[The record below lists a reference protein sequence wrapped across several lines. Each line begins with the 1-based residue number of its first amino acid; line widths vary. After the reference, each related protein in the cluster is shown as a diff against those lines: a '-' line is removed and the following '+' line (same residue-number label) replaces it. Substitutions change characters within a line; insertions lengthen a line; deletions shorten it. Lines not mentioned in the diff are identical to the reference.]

1 MTFIK
6 HYTLVGCMLFY
17 PLLSTGQDVPNF
29 MHIVPAY
36 SGKTIS
42 PFASVEG
49 HLGQIWMTQSSGVYV
64 YNGYNYM
71 LTPFK
76 KIFPYAENDDG
87 IKKMVLDHN
96 KNIWFL
102 SHRGLVSRYNT
113 TGRFEKI
120 ALPLKN
126 RISTI
131 HTTKNG
137 IWLSTDNGTIYNYGE
152 SQIDSVTTIE
162 GVDANLNDIQS
173 IALSHSNELYVSTNN
188 GKIFVYELHTGKIDE
203 VRGPFTDYPGSLV
216 ITFDK
221 KGRLWVGTEN
231 FGLYVYDPDNKQFIG
246 ESLFSGERYNITN
259 EMFLVLYCDSQ
270 GVIWGG
276 TDGGGLYKVNT
287 DNGQIQL
294 FTHHANN
301 RFSLSSNTI
310 IGINEDSHN
319 NMWIL
324 TNYGNINILPNLN
337 SNVNYHE
344 GSASNT
350 PSRVLSIHKGLN
362 GDLWIGTDGSGVTR
376 IRAKPDIQPTENQY
390 FDHQGLNKGFYVQSI
405 GEDDKSNIWFGTYK
419 NGLWH
424 YDLQN
429 DKFRN
434 IPIIN
439 SKQQMATDVRTIFRD
454 SKQRIWVGSNISLN
468 VYSSDKKILAS
479 FENNTHGLKGAIME
493 SIVEDENGN
502 IWLGYFRGG
511 LFEFKEN
518 PAVLQN
524 SSFTRHPY
532 LNEEAGYNKT
542 YGIKDMAADGDGV
555 LWLIDSRSKL
565 SKFHTEDKAYSL
577 SGLLENTIAQSIIV
591 QNKYNIWISTNNGLV
606 HLNDK
611 YSIVKT
617 YYKTD
622 GFQDDVFLPRS
633 SFKDK
638 QGLLYFGGV
647 KGLNYFDPEKIH
659 KKETSARLHI
669 NDIEIL
675 NRPASSLIPD
685 QISSGAFD
693 AEHLKLKFDQ
703 SSFSFRFS
711 AIDNILSSNY
721 YYTYRLKGFNDEWIP
736 TQNMRV
742 ATYTNIP
749 PGRYTFQVR
758 AGSKKG
764 IWDIPAKSITIDIA
778 QPWWNKPLAHL
789 IYLMVLGLVAYAL
802 KRWYSIRKKLFAEKI
817 SHKKE
822 NELYEL
828 KMNFF
833 AKMSHEVQTPIT
845 LILAPIEDMLKRAGN
860 DGNLLLKQR
869 LNIIKN
875 NVNRLSKIAR
885 ELTTIRNRELG
896 RLRLLVT
903 KNNLYEDLQ
912 NIALSFNEQ
921 ARFKHIDFLSNC
933 PKNLTE
939 AWYDRDKIEHVIYNL
954 LSNAFKFTPEEGNIQ
969 LSAVP
974 VNSKNSIKIS
984 ITDSGPGIA
993 KEELENIFTLFYQSD
1008 TGKRSEGTGIG
1019 LALTKE
1025 LVDLHRGKIEVNSS
1039 SDEGTTFTVTLPIG
1053 EDAYAE
1059 SERIMTDNNPVAV
1072 STGDTHASAGTD
1084 IYEEHKKTVLVVED
1098 NYELQTFLKNLLGD
1112 KYNIILAENGEVGF
1126 YYAKSNLPDLILSDI
1141 MMPKMDGIEMC
1152 KLLQKEHLTKHIP
1165 VILLTAKNS
1174 TNAKISGLKSGAIE
1188 YINKPFNTHE
1198 LLLKISN
1205 IIAAREHIISK
1216 YKKEVI
1222 GRPEV
1227 KLEKSQE
1234 DIFLESLVSAINSRI
1249 EDANFKM
1256 EELADTLNMS
1266 YSSLYRRCQALTG
1279 HSLVDFVRLLRLKKA
1294 AVVIAKYGYNIS
1306 EAAFMVGFNDPKY
1319 FSKCF
1324 KKQFGKTPNS
1334 FKKEAHEEGT
1344 VNYLRKH
1351 NLEGIT

>member
-1 MTFIK
+1 MK
-6 HYTLVGCMLFY
+6 HSVLVGCFLFY
-17 PLLSTGQDVPNF
+17 PLLLIGQDSPNF
-29 MHIVPAY
+29 MHIVPTY
-36 SGKTIS
+36 NGKTIA
-42 PFASVEG
+42 PFVSVEG
-49 HLGQIWMTQSSGVYV
+49 FLGQIWMAQSSGVYV
-64 YNGYNYM
+64 YNGYNFI
-71 LTPFK
+71 LTPTHK
-76 KIFPYAENDDG
+76 VFPGTKRGDG
-87 IKKMVLDHN
+87 IKKMMLDHN

-102 SHRGLVSRYNT
+102 SYQGMVSRRNT
-113 TGRFEKI
+113 AGRFEEI
-120 ALPLKN
+120 IPPLKT

-131 HTTKNG
+131 HTTANG
-137 IWLSTDNGTIYNYGE
+137 IWLSTNKGTIYRYGE
-152 SQIDSVTTIE
+152 SKIDSVTTID
-162 GVDANLNDIQS
+162 GVDANLTEIQS
-173 IALSHSNELYVSTNN
+173 IALSSSNELYVSTNN
-188 GKIFVYELHTGKIDE
+188 GKVFVYALNTGEIGE

-221 KGRLWVGTEN
+221 KGHLWIGTEN
-231 FGLYVYDPDNKQFIG
+231 FGLYVYAPESRQFI
-246 ESLFSGERYNITN
+246 EDSIFSSNRYNITN
-259 EMFLVLYCDSQ
+259 ELFLVLYCDSK

-276 TDGGGLYKVNT
+276 TDGGGLYKVNP
-287 DNGQIQL
+287 DDGQIQL

-310 IGINEDSHN
+310 IDINEDSHN

-324 TNYGNINILPNLN
+324 TNYGNINILPNLD
-337 SNVNYHE
+337 SNVAYHE

-350 PSRVLSIHKGLN
+350 PSRVLSVHKDLN
-362 GDLWIGTDGSGVTR
+362 GELWIGTDGSGLTR
-376 IRAKPDIQPTENQY
+376 VITSADGTATETQY
-390 FDHQGLNKGFYVQSI
+390 FDHDGLNKGFYVQSI
-405 GEDDKSNIWFGTYK
+405 AEDVRSNIWFGTYK

-424 YDLQN
+424 YDLQK
-429 DKFRN
+429 DKFKH
-434 IPIIN
+434 IPILN
-439 SKQQMATDVRTIFRD
+439 SKQQVATDVRTIFRD
-454 SKQRIWVGSNISLN
+454 SKQRLWVGSNISLN
-468 VYSSDKKILAS
+468 VYSSDRKMLAS
-479 FENNTHGLKGAIME
+479 FENNTHGLKGPILE
-493 SIVEDENGN
+493 SMIEDEKGN
-502 IWLGYFRGG
+502 LWLGYFKGG
-511 LFEFKEN
+511 LFEFNED
-518 PAVLQN
+518 PGVLQN
-524 SSFTRHPY
+524 SSFTRHTY
-532 LNEEAGYNKT
+532 CDEKAEYNKT
-542 YGIKDMAADGDGV
+542 YGIKSMAADGHGT
-555 LWLIDSRSKL
+555 LWLIDSQSKL
-565 SKFHTEDKAYSL
+565 SKFQTADKTYDL
-577 SGLLENTIAQSIIV
+577 SELLDNTFAQSILV
-591 QNKYNIWISTNNGLV
+591 ENKYNIWISTSNGLV

-611 YSIVKT
+611 DSVIKT

-622 GFQDDVFLPRS
+622 GFQNDFFLPRS
-633 SFKDK
+633 AFKDQK
-638 QGLLYFGGV
+638 GLLYFGGV
-647 KGLNYFDPEKIH
+647 KGLNYFDPKKIH
-659 KKETSARLHI
+659 KKESSARLHI

-675 NRPASSLIPD
+675 NRPARSLIPD
-685 QISSGAFD
+685 QINSGVYNAD
-693 AEHLKLKFDQ
+693 DLKLKFDQ

-721 YYTYRLKGFNDEWIP
+721 FYAYRLKGFNDEWIP
-736 TQNMRV
+736 TQTTRV

-749 PGRYTFQVR
+749 PGSYTFQVR

-764 IWDIPAKSITIDIA
+764 IWDIPAKSIVIEIA
-778 QPWWNKPLAHL
+778 QPWWNNPLAHL
-789 IYLMVLGLVAYAL
+789 LYLFVLGLLAYAV

-845 LILAPIEDMLKRAGN
+845 LILGPIEDMLKRAEN

-869 LNIIKN
+869 LDIISN
-875 NVNRLSKIAR
+875 NVKRLSKIAR

-903 KNNLYEDLQ
+903 KNNLYEDLK
-912 NIALSFNEQ
+912 NIALSFKEQ

-954 LSNAFKFTPEEGNIQ
+954 LSNAFKFTPEEGYIQ
-969 LSAVP
+969 LNAVP

-1008 TGKRSEGTGIG
+1008 TGKRTKGTGIG

-1025 LVDLHRGKIEVNSS
+1025 LIDLHRGKIEVNST
-1039 SDEGTTFTVTLPIG
+1039 SDEGTTITVTLPIG

-1059 SERIMTDNNPVAV
+1059 SERIMTGHNAVGMAAVEQQAPVQSGV
-1072 STGDTHASAGTD
+1072 Q
-1084 IYEEHKKTVLVVED
+1084 EEHKKTVLVVED
-1098 NYELQTFLKNLLGD
+1098 NYELQAFLKNLLSD
-1112 KYNIILAENGEVGF
+1112 RYNVILAENGEVGF
-1126 YYAKSNLPDLILSDI
+1126 YYAKSNVPDLILSDI
-1141 MMPKMDGIEMC
+1141 MMPKMDGVEMC
-1152 KLLQKEHLTKHIP
+1152 KLLQKDHLTKHIP

-1174 TNAKISGLKSGAIE
+1174 TNSKISGLKSGAIE

-1198 LLLKISN
+1198 LLLKIYN
-1205 IIAAREHIISK
+1205 IIASREHIISK

-1227 KLEKSQE
+1227 KMEKSQE
-1234 DIFLESLVSAINSRI
+1234 DVFLENLVSAINSRI

-1256 EELADTLNMS
+1256 EELADTLHMS

-1279 HSLVDFVRLLRLKKA
+1279 HSLIDFVRLLRLKKA

-1324 KKQFGKTPNS
+1324 KKQFGRTPNS
-1334 FKKEAHEEGT
+1334 FKKEAHEIGT

-1351 NLEGIT
+1351 NLEGII